1 MDPRGGIKRCLFA
14 LFLALIIPVP
24 ASAAGSDVLNAP
36 QIVKIGSNAVLAKGV
51 LADSVTAVGGS
62 ATIAG
67 EVINDVVAVGGS
79 VILKPSARVHG
90 NAVSIGGVVKREPGS
105 KVAGSTTEVNMP
117 HNLGI
122 IVDTGSQVAPQLMFF
137 ATALASLLAF
147 LGVLALGVIV
157 CILFPKRI
165 GWTSVAIERHAWQTL
180 GWGLAWWV
188 LLLPIT
194 LLMLVSI
201 IGIPVIAVL
210 WLLYGLAVVLGY
222 ISVTQLIGKRL
233 LAAFKRYNQPIVTEV
248 IWGVVLMALVNL
260 IPVLGQLV
268 TAVICTMGLGAAWMS
283 RLGEMG

>member
-1 MDPRGGIKRCLFA
+1 VDLRGGIKRFLLAMFLVLLTPLTA
-14 LFLALIIPVP
+14 L
-24 ASAAGSDVLNAP
+24 AAGSDVLNAP
-36 QIVKIGSNAVLAKGV
+36 QIVKIGSSAVLAKGV

-117 HNLGI
+117 QNLGI
-122 IVDTGSQVAPQLMFF
+122 IVDTGSQMGPQLMFF

-165 GWTSVAIERHAWQTL
+165 GWTSVAIERHPWQTL
-180 GWGLAWWV
+180 GWGIVWWV
-188 LLLPIT
+188 LLLPMT
-194 LLMLVSI
+194 LLMVVSV
-201 IGIPVIAVL
+201 IGIPVIVIL

-222 ISVTQLIGKRL
+222 ISVTQVIGKRL

-248 IWGVVLMALVNL
+248 IWGVVLMAFINL
-260 IPVLGQLV
+260 IPVIGQLA

>member
-1 MDPRGGIKRCLFA
+1 MYLRGGIKRFLLAMFLVLLTPLTA
-14 LFLALIIPVP
+14 L
-24 ASAAGSDVLNAP
+24 AAGSDVLNAP
-36 QIVKIGSNAVLAKGV
+36 QIVKIGSSAVLAKGV

-105 KVAGSTTEVNMP
+105 KVAGNTTEVNMP
-117 HNLGI
+117 QNLAA
-122 IVDTGSQVAPQLMFF
+122 IVNTGSQMGPQVMFF
-137 ATALASLLAF
+137 ATALASLFAF
-147 LGVLALGVIV
+147 LGVLSLGVIV
-157 CILFPKRI
+157 SVLFPKRI
-165 GWTSVAIERHAWQTL
+165 GWTSVAIERHTWQTL
-180 GWGLAWWV
+180 GWGLVWWV

-194 LLMLVSI
+194 LLLIVSI
-201 IGIPVIAVL
+201 IGIPVVFIL

-222 ISVTQLIGKRL
+222 ISITQLIGKKL
-233 LAAFKRYNQPIVTEV
+233 LTAFKRYNQPIVTEV
-248 IWGVVLMALVNL
+248 IWGVVLMALINL
-260 IPVLGQLV
+260 IPVLGQLI